1 MQLDNDKKKQ
11 FCLFYFLEI
20 FFSIQMSGFWNQW
33 VIFHSVGGKVTGK
46 KVCFFKCQGQH
57 TQNDNLNLFLVK
69 MAFDSY
75 FWLYFKEMWWIWTW
89 SDGNWAIYWHIIV
102 CCNLTMNL
110 GRLAM
115 FVTWTNIWKITL
127 VVFVCKY
134 SACSFKW

>member
-20 FFSIQMSGFWNQW
+20 FFFNTNEWLLKSMSYFSLCRRKSYWKT
-33 VIFHSVGGKVTGK
+33 V
-46 KVCFFKCQGQH
+46 FFKCQGQH

-89 SDGNWAIYWHIIV
+89 SDGNWAIYWHITV
-102 CCNLTMNL
+102 CCHLTMSL
-110 GRLAM
+110 SRLAM

-134 SACSFKW
+134 SACSFEW